1 MPKAKTFFPK
11 TKEIA
16 HMGVI
21 STSGDSTIYDAVCL
35 MESSNLSDVIF
46 ETQSGHAIFTVDD
59 LMFFR
64 ASKRNFNLKLN
75 EISVPKL
82 EYVSGEENVLNLMP
96 KFDDSTTRYL
106 GVTDTDKKLIGIVS
120 LTDIMGSV
128 DPVLMMER
136 KKLADILNKR
146 QIDIV
151 SISNKTEEV
160 LSKLVNSED
169 AVLISDESGLAGI
182 ITTKDAIRLMKQ
194 AVDTQIPIQH
204 YMSAPVQT
212 IHREETVK
220 TAIEF
225 LKEKG
230 FKRAIVIDDQGKV
243 DGIVTQRELINITY
257 GRWAELMKLHAHELG
272 ELVHVLES
280 ENQQLKVESLTD
292 TLTGVGN
299 RRRFNQILESE
310 IGRYYRQDM
319 TPFSI
324 LMLDIDFFKKIN
336 DTHGHLVGDQILNAL
351 CKRISALLRV
361 SDEITRWGGE
371 EFAVILPTASSKSAL
386 ALAERMRAD
395 VAQNPFGDIK
405 VSISIGAAEY
415 HRGESLEE
423 LLHRADQALYA
434 AKQGGRN
441 KVVLAE

>member
-1 MPKAKTFFPK
+1 
-11 TKEIA
+11 
-16 HMGVI
+16 
-21 STSGDSTIYDAVCL
+21 
-35 MESSNLSDVIF
+35 
-46 ETQSGHAIFTVDD
+46 
-59 LMFFR
+59 
-64 ASKRNFNLKLN
+64 
-75 EISVPKL
+75 
-82 EYVSGEENVLNLMP
+82 
-96 KFDDSTTRYL
+96 
-106 GVTDTDKKLIGIVS
+106 
-120 LTDIMGSV
+120 
-128 DPVLMMER
+128 
-136 KKLADILNKR
+136 
-146 QIDIV
+146 
-151 SISNKTEEV
+151 
-160 LSKLVNSED
+160 
-169 AVLISDESGLAGI
+169 
-182 ITTKDAIRLMKQ
+182 
-194 AVDTQIPIQH
+194 
-204 YMSAPVQT
+204 MSAPVQT

-405 VSISIGAAEY
+405 VTISIGAAEY